1 MRHASAADRD
11 GDAMQGS
18 GHRDERGSGAG
29 SGSGSG
35 AKSRLQ
41 RGVDNGDMTGG
52 HLEGGADPTNV
63 VTQLDGV
70 ESSRVV
76 GYCATF
82 RK

>member
-1 MRHASAADRD
+1 M
-11 GDAMQGS
+11 
-18 GHRDERGSGAG
+18 
-29 SGSGSG
+29 
-35 AKSRLQ
+35 SRLQ